1 MEPLTSRR
9 SRRVPAA
16 ARSSGAVL
24 IIALVVLALMSLAAA
39 SVIRSTD
46 TGTLVAG
53 NLAFRQAT
61 MHASDVAVDRAW
73 EELVQGTY
81 AGKAYYYGT
90 RQTAS
95 PDFRTAAAVASSAVW
110 DANAVPCTDERGM
123 VVDCAAETGG
133 FRIQYIIERQCETAP
148 DVSDVNSIKARC
160 AVDPLSASATS
171 PGDLGVFFRVLVR
184 ARGPRGTVSFYE
196 VMYSGPAA

>member
-1 MEPLTSRR
+1 MEPLMSRR

-16 ARSSGAVL
+16 VHASGAVL

-61 MHASDVAVDRAW
+61 THASDVAVDRAW

-81 AGKAYYYGT
+81 TGKAYYYGT

-95 PDFRTAAAVASSAVW
+95 PDFTTAAAVASAVVW
-110 DANAVPCTDERGM
+110 DSNAVPCTDERGM
-123 VVDCAAETGG
+123 TVDCAAETGG
-133 FRIQYIIERQCETAP
+133 FRIQYLIERQCETAP

-160 AVDPLSASATS
+160 AIDPLSASAAS